1 MSRERDRISIQAT
14 PFLAQLCD
22 SAGVALL
29 AVDRQLQV
37 FYVNRSAVE
46 LLACAQ
52 DCSDGVPLREVIQA
66 DAGDLI
72 EDLTRRTIEEGECA
86 ACEFSLAKPNRGEL
100 LFAATFSPIRDAE
113 GVVAGASICLRDITR
128 YARLQRQQSQASK
141 MQALGHL
148 AGSLAHH
155 FNNIL
160 GGVVTRVD
168 FVQNSSDVRVLKK
181 TLQAAAGSLQRATG
195 LLDELLAFAE
205 GDHKDT
211 DLADLTETVLHFA
224 DHIEPDLDR
233 RGIEFDLQI
242 VPLPIVAVPHKHL
255 TTVLEK
261 IAANALEAMAGS
273 GCFSIQLEPRTDHVV
288 CRVLDTGTGILS
300 AHLEHVFEP
309 FYSTKG
315 PRGSADRA
323 RHPGLGLSVALGM
336 VHEMGG
342 DMTITSTP
350 GSATIV
356 EIHLPIDP
364 RKPVWTAEP
373 AGGAENT
380 PSCGVLGHLDP
391 QKPAARLSGQSQ

>member
-1 MSRERDRISIQAT
+1 MSRERDRISIQET
-14 PFLAQLCD
+14 PFLSQLCD

-37 FYVNRSAVE
+37 FYANHCAAD
-46 LLACAQ
+46 LLECAF
-52 DCSDGVPLREVIQA
+52 DCSDGVPLRELIQA

-72 EDLTRRTIEEGECA
+72 EDLTRRTIEDGECA
-86 ACEFSLAKPNRGEL
+86 ACEFPLTKPDRGEL
-100 LFAATFSPIRDAE
+100 LFAATFSPVRDAGG
-113 GVVAGASICLRDITR
+113 GVVGASICLRDITQ
-128 YARLQRQQSQASK
+128 YARFQRQQSQARK

-160 GGVVTRVD
+160 GGLVTRVD
-168 FVQNSSDVRVLKK
+168 FAQNSSDVRVLKK
-181 TLQAAAGSLQRATG
+181 TLQAAASSLQRATG

-205 GDHKDT
+205 GDHRDT

-224 DHIEPDLDR
+224 DQIEPDLRR
-233 RGIEFDLQI
+233 RGLEFDLRI
-242 VPLPIVAVPHKHL
+242 VPLPIVAVPHRHL

-261 IAANALEAMAGS
+261 VAANALEAMAGP
-273 GCFSIQLEPRTDHVV
+273 GCFGMQLEPRSDHVV
-288 CRVLDTGTGILS
+288 CRVLDTGTGIPGD
-300 AHLEHVFEP
+300 HLEHVFEP
-309 FYSTKG
+309 FYTTKG
-315 PRGSADRA
+315 ARASTGRA

-356 EIHLPIDP
+356 EIQLPIDP
-364 RKPVWTAEP
+364 RQPVWTA
-373 AGGAENT
+373 G
-380 PSCGVLGHLDP
+380 L
-391 QKPAARLSGQSQ
+391 AARGGTSPFA

>member
-1 MSRERDRISIQAT
+1 MNRERDRISVQDT
-14 PFLAQLCD
+14 PFLSQLCD
-22 SAGVALL
+22 SAGFALL

-37 FYVNRSAVE
+37 FYANRRAVE
-46 LLACAQ
+46 LLDCAL
-52 DCSDGVPLREVIQA
+52 DSSDGVPLRELIQA

-72 EDLTRRTIEEGECA
+72 ENLTRRTIEDGECTT
-86 ACEFSLAKPNRGEL
+86 CEFPLTNPDRGEL
-100 LFAATFSPIRDAE
+100 LFAATISPVRDAE
-113 GVVAGASICLRDITR
+113 GGVAGASICLRDITQ
-128 YARLQRQQSQASK
+128 YARFQRHQSQARK

-168 FVQNSSDVRVLKK
+168 FAKDSSDVRVLKK
-181 TLQAAAGSLQRATG
+181 TLQAAATSLQRATG

-205 GDHKDT
+205 GDHRDA

-233 RGIEFDLQI
+233 QGIEFDLRI
-242 VPLPIVAVPHKHL
+242 APLPIVAVPHRHL

-261 IAANALEAMAGS
+261 VADNALEAMAGS
-273 GCFSIQLEPRTDHVV
+273 GCFGMQLERRADHVV
-288 CRVLDTGTGILS
+288 CRVLDTGKGILGDD
-300 AHLEHVFEP
+300 LEHVFEP

-315 PRGSADRA
+315 PRGSTDRV

-350 GSATIV
+350 GSPTIV
-356 EIHLPIDP
+356 EIQLPIDP
-364 RKPVWTAEP
+364 QKPVWTAWQ
-373 AGGAENT
+373 G
-380 PSCGVLGHLDP
+380 
-391 QKPAARLSGQSQ
+391 R